1 MLGDTGVKRISC
13 RCNPSASKLQSF
25 HPLEDEQKQ
34 RQLQD
39 HQRSQLAY
47 QSGQRRLKEF
57 KKESSLAHGR
67 RLFQL
72 LHQQVAEVIRTS
84 VEAFVCDP
92 MKARIHG
99 AALPYLNEFDSLEQ
113 VAGVALITALD
124 QLTRRQTVASFCQG
138 IGKAL
143 EDENRLIRLRR
154 RSPLTQRKLFRSSGL
169 SRRAIASK
177 PVMRALACPCP
188 DWNDKAKL
196 QVGSFML
203 DCMESTGL
211 FRLVKRRVG
220 NRTPYYI
227 EPTEDTLEFIR
238 NCPPAAVS
246 TTHGAMICPPRPWLE
261 MFGGGLLDSGEP
273 LIRVPTQDMEDR
285 MGKAMEPYQKADMGR
300 VLSAVNALQA
310 VPLLVSEEMASY
322 LRIAWDNGI
331 DGLFPCSRMPIEMP
345 ERLGS
350 DPSLEALR
358 ERNRLAAMA
367 HRDREKNRGTR
378 VKVERAIQHAEALTG
393 RTIWQAYQLDHRGRA
408 YSVNRYVT
416 HQGPDYEKSLLTLQP
431 EPVGPDGIDW
441 ILKAAAGHHGL
452 SRSTWK
458 DRLQWGQDNRQQML
472 AAAEDPLGRLELWRS
487 AKDPWQ
493 YLQTCKGLK
502 EALETG
508 SSGVPIRLDQ
518 TTSGLG
524 ILSAMT
530 RQKDIARYCNVWGS
544 TPKDLYSLV
553 AERVVKVLQHDMEL
567 GETDKE
573 RSLSMLWLNYGIT
586 RSLVKGPVLAVP
598 YGGSFMSVSDQF
610 VDVLDAHY
618 GYVPLEEFNYKVAT
632 PAKYLASRVW
642 HVLSDVVAPCMTV
655 KTWLR
660 KSVRK
665 VMNNGHPVEWTS
677 PTGFPMR
684 LADRMLSTSQ
694 VPMLLY
700 GKRRVI
706 NFADAPIDGKLD
718 PSKASKAASA
728 NLVHSMDAALLINV
742 TNAMASIHAPLL
754 TNHDCFATTP
764 LHASAL
770 HDRLLWNFAGLYR
783 TDWLGLL
790 KEEIQSRTGVM
801 LPKLPAYGD
810 LDEGTIG
817 SNPYIFS

>member
-1 MLGDTGVKRISC
+1 MEWISC
-13 RCNPSASKLQSF
+13 SQQPIASQLQSF
-25 HPLEDEQKQ
+25 HSLEDEQKR

-39 HQRSQLAY
+39 KDRSQLAM
-47 QSGQRRLKEF
+47 QSSQRRLKEF
-57 KKESSLAHGR
+57 KKESALAHGR
-67 RLFQL
+67 ALFQAL
-72 LHQQVAEVIRTS
+72 YEQVAETIRTS

-92 MKARIHG
+92 TKARIHG

-124 QLTRRQTVASFCQG
+124 QLTRRQTLATFCQS

-143 EDENRLIRLRR
+143 EDENRLIRLRH
-154 RSPLTQRKLFRSSGL
+154 RSPLVQRKLFRSSGL

-188 DWNDKAKL
+188 EWNDKAKL

-220 NRTPYYI
+220 NRTPYYV
-227 EPTEDTLEFIR
+227 EPTEDVLAFIR
-238 NCPPAAVS
+238 SCPPAVARTS
-246 TTHGAMICPPRPWLE
+246 HGAMICPPRPWHEL
-261 MFGGGLLDSGEP
+261 FGGGLLDSSEP
-273 LIRVPTQDMEDR
+273 LVRVPTQDMEDR
-285 MGKAMEPYQKADMGR
+285 MGKAMAPYQQADMTQ
-300 VLSAVNALQA
+300 VLSAVNALQD
-310 VPLLVSEEMASY
+310 VPLLVSGDMTSL
-322 LRIAWDNGI
+322 LRTAWDNGI
-331 DGLFPCSRMPIEMP
+331 DGLFPCSRVPMEMP

-350 DPSLEALR
+350 DPSLEALK

-378 VKVERAIQHAEALTG
+378 VKVERAIQHAEALADC
-393 RTIWQAYQLDHRGRA
+393 TIWQAYQLDHRGRA
-408 YSVNRYVT
+408 YTVNRYVT
-416 HQGPDYEKSLLTLQP
+416 HQGPDYEKSLLTFPP

-441 ILKAAAGHHGL
+441 ILKAAAGHYGL
-452 SRSTWK
+452 SRSSWA
-458 DRLQWGQDNRQQML
+458 DRLQWGQDNRQRML

-508 SSGVPIRLDQ
+508 STGVPIRLDQ

-530 RQKDIARYCNVWGS
+530 RQKGIARLCNVWGS
-544 TPKDLYSLV
+544 TPKDLYSVV
-553 AERVVKVLQHDMEL
+553 ADRVIKALQHDMEF

-573 RSLSMLWLNYGIT
+573 RSLSALWLNYGIT

-598 YGGSFMSVSDQF
+598 YGGRFMSVSDML

-618 GYVPLEEFNYKVAT
+618 GYVPLEEFNYRVAT
-632 PAKYLASRVW
+632 PAKYLAGRLW
-642 HVLSDVVAPCMTV
+642 HELSDVVQPCMVV
-655 KTWLR
+655 KKWLYGVVN
-660 KSVRK
+660 KC
-665 VMNNGHPVEWTS
+665 MNSGHPVEWTS

-706 NFADAPIDGKLD
+706 NFADALIDAKLN
-718 PSKASKAASA
+718 PQAARKAACA
-728 NLVHSMDAALLINV
+728 NLVHSMDAALLIAT
-742 TNAMASIHAPLL
+742 TNDMARLSMPLL

-764 LHASAL
+764 LHATGL
-770 HDRLLWNFAGLYR
+770 HDRLLWNFTGLYR
-783 TDWLGLL
+783 TDWLAVW
-790 KEEIQSRTGVM
+790 KEEIESRTGVK
-801 LPKLPAYGD
+801 LPKLPAYGE
-810 LDEGTIG
+810 LEVGLIG
-817 SNPYIFS
+817 SNPYVFS